1 MLSLFDTINQGRIY
15 TIAEMSANH
24 AGKLENALKIVHAA
38 KEAGASCLKIQ
49 TYTADTLTID
59 CKSDCFM
66 VHGGLWDGK
75 SLYELYKEAYTP
87 WEWQPRIKAECEK
100 VGLDFLSTPF
110 DRTAVDFLEEM
121 DCEAYKIASFEIVDL
136 PLIEYTASKG
146 KPMILSCG
154 MASEEEI
161 ADAVEACR
169 RKGNHDIVLLK
180 CCSEY
185 PADPVYMNLS
195 TIRDMEKRFHVV
207 IGLSDHSMG
216 YLADVTAVAQGARV
230 IEKHF
235 CLSRDI
241 EDADS
246 AFSMEPKEFG
256 EMVKSVNEA
265 ALMLGSISYG
275 PTEGEQEEYKSRRSL
290 FVVKAMK
297 KDEIFT
303 GENVRSIRP
312 GGGLPPKELPRVLGK
327 RAACDISFGTPLS
340 RDMILNPGRIMRT

>member
-207 IGLSDHSMG
+207 IGLSDHS
-216 YLADVTAVAQGARV
+216 
-230 IEKHF
+230 K
-235 CLSRDI
+235 
-241 EDADS
+241 
-246 AFSMEPKEFG
+246 FG

-290 FVVKAMK
+290 FVVKTMK

-327 RAACDISFGTPLS
+327 RAACDIPFGTPLS

>member
-290 FVVKAMK
+290 FVGKAMK
-297 KDEIFT
+297 KDEIFA